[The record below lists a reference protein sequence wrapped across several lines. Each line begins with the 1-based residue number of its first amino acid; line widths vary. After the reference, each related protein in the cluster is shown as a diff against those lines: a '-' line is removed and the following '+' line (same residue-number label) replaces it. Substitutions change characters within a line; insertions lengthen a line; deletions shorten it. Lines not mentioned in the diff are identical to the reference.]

1 MFTATSDR
9 IVKNV
14 EHEESSEVIW
24 VDREILV
31 NGKITAN
38 CIPVAP
44 WGDAEALVVAAK
56 KIFRLIF

>member
-1 MFTATSDR
+1 MYTATIDQ

-31 NGKITAN
+31 NGKTTAN

-44 WGDAEALVVAAK
+44 WGDADALVVAAK

>member
-9 IVKNV
+9 IVRNV
-14 EHEESSEVIW
+14 EHEEGSKVIW
-24 VDREILV
+24 VDREILA
-31 NGKITAN
+31 NGKTTAN

-44 WGDAEALVVAAK
+44 WCDADALVVAAK